1 MSGESGAGKTETT
14 KLIIEHILSR
24 AGTSNT
30 TLNDRISQMSP
41 VLEAFGNAQ
50 TVMNH
55 NSSRFGKYLEIS
67 FTSSGGVAGGTLS
80 DYLLER
86 SRVVSHARGERSF
99 HVFYYLAA
107 GLEPAKKETYRVG
120 PALSFQY
127 LKMNDSSVDVAKNT
141 AMWKEMTV
149 RHYSERLPHSAG
161 CHFRFEPRLAPRCGP
176 SCSQYCATYSTLP
189 FSPSRIRTL

>member
-24 AGTSNT
+24 AGTSDT

-67 FTSSGGVAGGTLS
+67 FTASGGVAGGTPS

-99 HVFYYLAA
+99 HVFYYLVA
-107 GLEPAKKETYRVG
+107 GLDPAKKETYRVN
-120 PALSFQY
+120 PDPLSFQY

-149 RHYSERLPHSAG
+149 RH
-161 CHFRFEPRLAPRCGP
+161 
-176 SCSQYCATYSTLP
+176 
-189 FSPSRIRTL
+189 